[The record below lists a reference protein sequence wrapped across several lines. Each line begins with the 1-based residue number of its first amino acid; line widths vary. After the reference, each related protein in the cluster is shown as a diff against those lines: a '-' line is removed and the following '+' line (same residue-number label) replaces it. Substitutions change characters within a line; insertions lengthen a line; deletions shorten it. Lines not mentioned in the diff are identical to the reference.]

1 MATHLTAIVC
11 RFKVMGVGESGPD
24 YTGDPYETTTLFPV
38 TDTTEAN
45 KSFSK
50 YTPAGQINLTITN
63 PAAFGFFKQGE
74 EYDILITPQTS
85 GIGKSWTP
93 PPAPSESDIGAGPE
107 PEPEGDTP
115 VQELIKG
122 VEELDQ

>member
-1 MATHLTAIVC
+1 MATQLTAIVC
-11 RFKVMGVGESGPD
+11 RFKVIGIGQPASD
-24 YTGDPYETTTLFPV
+24 YTGDAYETTVLFPV

-85 GIGKSWTP
+85 GIGKCWTP
-93 PPAPSESDIGAGPE
+93 PPADVE
-107 PEPEGDTP
+107 PEEDTP
-115 VQELIKG
+115 VPDLIKG